1 MRIIHLTIVFLQIGL
16 LSFGGGM
23 SVLSMIS
30 EQVVGRLGWISPGTL
45 SDLVVLSEMT
55 PGPIAVNAA
64 TFIGARLLG
73 IGGAIAATIGCVFPG
88 CTMALTLSAL
98 YQRHQNLPA
107 VKSMMLWVRPAVVAV
122 IATGGLTIFRAS
134 VIPHNALDYISLA
147 GFIVSFW
154 CFYKKDIKPLCMLLI
169 IGTAGMALRLLYPF
183 V

>member
-1 MRIIHLTIVFLQIGL
+1 M
-16 LSFGGGM
+16 
-23 SVLSMIS
+23 LSMIS
-30 EQVVGRLGWISPGTL
+30 EQVVERLGWISPDIL

-73 IGGAIAATIGCVFPG
+73 IGGAIVATIGCVFPG

-98 YQRHQNLPA
+98 YQRHQNLPV
-107 VKSMMLWVRPAVVAV
+107 VKSIMHWVRPAVVAV

-134 VIPHNALDYISLA
+134 VIPNNTLDYISLI

-154 CFYKKDIKPLCMLLI
+154 CFYNKNIKPLYLLVA
-169 IGTAGMALRLLYPF
+169 IGTAGMALRLLYRF
-183 V
+183 L

>member
-1 MRIIHLTIVFLQIGL
+1 M
-16 LSFGGGM
+16 
-23 SVLSMIS
+23 LSMIS